1 LISLSDLLLALFLAL
16 LSLHL
21 GLYMELPLVT
31 LMGCGLSVLGGLRL
45 FAVERPTWGLLFV
58 MVASVGFVGSELL
71 EDWAVEGSWVQ
82 SSSLYAA
89 FLLSIQVYL
98 LWLFAARRS
107 SSAQAPLER
116 DTQTILV
123 MGLILLLLIPPAQAT
138 VVNLLGIP
146 VAMLT
151 VAGMLLASVV
161 LLAERCAGVLM
172 FRLLL
177 MLPLFL
183 IVPVMLVL
191 LGTAQGP
198 IVAVLGS
205 LFPDSDGYS
214 NVGFSPY
221 QRLDASV
228 FLRPSTSP
236 VMRIEAATLPS
247 RYLVGNRLVRLDAN
261 MVWQPALQPRLF
273 LSNFDAQSLPT
284 GELRYPID
292 NHHAVTAS
300 EGVQDL
306 TIHSLKRN
314 GYIFLSPGTHRV
326 TGTFSAL
333 SKDAAG
339 VWTPA
344 YERGADRRWRL
355 ETGGDSV
362 PQTPN
367 AENLQLPEFWDPS
380 LQEKSD
386 GFLGSGRAQTVGNVL
401 DHFRGRGY
409 SLQTNFDSTQP
420 FHDFFL
426 NEKAGYCFWF
436 ASATTLALRANGI
449 PSKLV
454 SGYMVHERLSSQL
467 WLVRERDAHSWVEWQ
482 DDSGYW
488 HTIDPTPISI
498 NAFFGDYDSFEMS
511 TWYHY
516 LAGQWQIT
524 IDRILA
530 DKLAGNVVRYGGLL
544 VLLFL
549 FVREYRRVAGD
560 KTETYGKHRQWQK
573 LWQRFLSK
581 SKLPANNSWTASTY
595 AKNLPASWPAASVL
609 AVKEFLRSYNLHRF
623 SGHDERAIRDVESAL
638 EKCLRVIS
646 RPNSKARSS

>member
-1 LISLSDLLLALFLAL
+1 MLSNLFLALFLAL
-16 LSLHL
+16 LSLQL

-31 LMGCGLSVLGGLRL
+31 LIGCGLSVLGGLRL
-45 FAVERPTWGLLFV
+45 FAVERPTWGLVFV
-58 MVASVGFVGSELL
+58 MVVSVGFVGSELL

-82 SSSLYAA
+82 TSSLYAA
-89 FLLSIQVYL
+89 ILLSIQVYL
-98 LWLFAARRS
+98 LWLFAASRS
-107 SSAQAPLER
+107 NNAQAPLER
-116 DTQTILV
+116 DTQIILV
-123 MGLILLLLIPPAQAT
+123 MGLVLLLLIPPPQAT
-138 VVNLLGIP
+138 VVSLLGIP
-146 VAMLT
+146 IAVLSI
-151 VAGMLLASVV
+151 AGMLLASVV
-161 LLAERCAGVLM
+161 LLADRCAGVLM
-172 FRLLL
+172 SRLLL

-198 IVAVLGS
+198 IVAALGS
-205 LFPDSDGYS
+205 IFPDSDGYS

-247 RYLVGNRLVRLDAN
+247 RYLAGNRLVRLDAN
-261 MVWQPALQPRLF
+261 MVWQPPLQPRLF

-292 NHHAVTAS
+292 NHHAVAANG
-300 EGVQDL
+300 GVQNL
-306 TIHSLKRN
+306 TIHSLKRD

-530 DKLAGNVVRYGGLL
+530 DKLAGNVVRYGGL
-544 VLLFL
+544 
-549 FVREYRRVAGD
+549 
-560 KTETYGKHRQWQK
+560 
-573 LWQRFLSK
+573 
-581 SKLPANNSWTASTY
+581 
-595 AKNLPASWPAASVL
+595 
-609 AVKEFLRSYNLHRF
+609 
-623 SGHDERAIRDVESAL
+623 
-638 EKCLRVIS
+638 
-646 RPNSKARSS
+646 

>member
-1 LISLSDLLLALFLAL
+1 MITLSNLFLALFLAL
-16 LSLHL
+16 ISLQL
-21 GLYMELPLVT
+21 GLYVEFPIVT

-45 FAVERPTWGLLFV
+45 FTIERPTWGLLFV

-89 FLLSIQVYL
+89 FLLSILVYL
-98 LWLFAARRS
+98 LWLFAARGS
-107 SSAQAPLER
+107 ASAQAPLER

-123 MGLILLLLIPPAQAT
+123 MGLILLLLIPPPQAA
-138 VVNLLGIP
+138 VVSLFGIP
-146 VAMLT
+146 IAMLT
-151 VAGMLLASVV
+151 VAGMLLASIV
-161 LLAERCAGVLM
+161 LIADRCAGVLLS
-172 FRLLL
+172 RLLL

-198 IVAVLGS
+198 IVAALGS
-205 LFPDSDGYS
+205 IFPDSDGYS
-214 NVGFSPY
+214 NIGFSPY

-247 RYLVGNRLVRLDAN
+247 RYLAGNRLVRLDTN

-284 GELRYPID
+284 GELHYSID
-292 NHHAVTAS
+292 NHHAIAAN
-300 EGVQDL
+300 EGVQNL
-306 TIHSLKRN
+306 TIHSLKRD
-314 GYIFLSPGTHRV
+314 GYIFLSPGTHGV

-333 SKDAAG
+333 SKDSAG

-355 ETGGDSV
+355 ETGSDSV
-362 PQTPN
+362 PETLN
-367 AENLQLPEFWDPS
+367 TEDLQLPEFWDQS
-380 LQEKSD
+380 LREKSA
-386 GFLGSGRAQTVGNVL
+386 GFLGSGRVQTVNNVL
-401 DHFRGRGY
+401 EHFQERGY

-482 DDSGYW
+482 DANGYW
-488 HTIDPTPISI
+488 HTVDPTPISI
-498 NAFFGDYDSFEMS
+498 NAFFGDYDSFKMS

-516 LAGQWQIT
+516 LAGQWQIM

-530 DKLAGNVVRYGGLL
+530 DELAANVVRYGGLL

-549 FVREYRRVAGD
+549 FVREYRRVAGH
-560 KTETYGKHRQWQK
+560 KTGIDGKHRQWQK

-581 SKLPANNSWTASTY
+581 AKLPANSSWTASTY
-595 AKNLPASWPAASVL
+595 AENLPASWPAGSAQ
-609 AVKEFLRSYNLHRF
+609 AVREFLRSYNLHRF
-623 SGHDERAIRDVESAL
+623 SHNDERAIEDVESAL

-646 RPNSKARSS
+646 RPNSKTS

>member
-1 LISLSDLLLALFLAL
+1 MLSNLFLALFLAL
-16 LSLHL
+16 LSLQL

-31 LMGCGLSVLGGLRL
+31 LIGCGLSVLGGLRL
-45 FAVERPTWGLLFV
+45 FAVERPTWGLVFV

-82 SSSLYAA
+82 TSSLYAA

-98 LWLFAARRS
+98 LWLFAASRS
-107 SSAQAPLER
+107 NNAQAPLER
-116 DTQTILV
+116 DTQIILV
-123 MGLILLLLIPPAQAT
+123 MGLVLLLLIPPPQAT
-138 VVNLLGIP
+138 VVSLLGIP
-146 VAMLT
+146 IAVLSI
-151 VAGMLLASVV
+151 AGMLLASVV
-161 LLAERCAGVLM
+161 LLADRCAGVLM
-172 FRLLL
+172 SRLLL

-191 LGTAQGP
+191 LGAAQGP
-198 IVAVLGS
+198 VVATLGS
-205 LFPDSDGYS
+205 MLPDSDGYS

-247 RYLVGNRLVRLDAN
+247 RYLAGNRLVRLDAN
-261 MVWQPALQPRLF
+261 MVWQPPLQPRLF

-292 NHHAVTAS
+292 NHHAVAANG
-300 EGVQDL
+300 GVQNL
-306 TIHSLKRN
+306 TIHSLKRD
-314 GYIFLSPGTHRV
+314 GYIFLSPGTHHV

-362 PQTPN
+362 PETLN
-367 AENLQLPEFWDPS
+367 AENLQLPEFWDQS
-380 LQEKSD
+380 LQEKSEE
-386 GFLGSGRAQTVGNVL
+386 FLGGGQAQTVGNVL
-401 DHFRGRGY
+401 EHFRGREY

-426 NEKAGYCFWF
+426 NEKSGYCFWF

-449 PSKLV
+449 PSRLV

-488 HTIDPTPISI
+488 HTVDPTPVSI
-498 NAFFGDYDSFEMS
+498 NAFFGGYDSFELS

-516 LAGQWQIT
+516 LAGQWQIM

-530 DKLAGNVVRYGGLL
+530 DELAANVVRYGGLL
-544 VLLFL
+544 ILLFL
-549 FVREYRRVAGD
+549 FVREYRRVAGK
-560 KTETYGKHRQWQK
+560 KTGADGSHRQWQK
-573 LWQRFLSK
+573 LWQRFLSN

-595 AKNLPASWPAASVL
+595 AENLPASWPAASVL

-623 SGHDERAIRDVESAL
+623 SGDDERAIRDVESAL

-646 RPNSKARSS
+646 RPHSKTRSG